1 MSVWTS
7 VDRNCFETKILIL
20 NVSFQINVDVAL
32 STIHTKNDNYNDND
46 ISVHTSK
53 RYRLLF

>member
-20 NVSFQINVDVAL
+20 NISFQIDVDVAL
-32 STIHTKNDNYNDND
+32 STIHTKNDNYKDYD
-46 ISVHTSK
+46 ISIHASE
-53 RYRLLF
+53 RYLLI